1 MKLCSTVWNV
11 VSLFTRTFM
20 TKESVSIAIKNGI
33 KKANER
39 MRVYRQTQKKKV
51 KVNNIHQIEQHSS
64 VFQLEN
70 QNFVCEMI
78 DVENCEK
85 EIEDECYFE
94 ESIEDLQFTENIFSN
109 SVHIDEKNN
118 SEIIER
124 RIPSFDM
131 KNLAKHL
138 TLLSNKSSFV
148 QNDDK
153 KRLKENGN
161 VSKGTLSRALHDWS
175 MEYKVSMAGIDALMN
190 ILHNTFKDFDLPVKN
205 HKPRKPVETLE
216 EFKHLSLIQ
225 KEAFELESDS
235 DVDEVKDEEA
245 EVDENESICTEDLT
259 SHVVKSAI
267 HEYSLKSTRY
277 VSVDQ
282 CQCDG
287 YVYAG
292 DNNQLF
298 YCPECEVERFR
309 PCSRTLCKGKGSHVC
324 EHLRD
329 SNGDGI
335 AYKQLFYRPLLVLIS
350 DLLRTPKF
358 LSALRYRRVQSDDA
372 HNSATSYSAT
382 SYSDLMDGDV
392 PQHHLSVMHSKYNTW
407 LHSKPERLNNSEEV
421 SLIFSEFYDGGQLFK
436 SKSTNFWI
444 LMTQILNLPPTFRG
458 KLGIGMFLS
467 AIYSGRHME
476 AEKFL
481 FTDMYCEELRL
492 LNDGTEL
499 VLKGKRYFIQARL
512 ILHTLDTKALEAVVG
527 LQSVGMSLYGCP
539 LCRGVTGVQDGA
551 KCVYIGHRQ
560 LLPQNSYL
568 RFLGQS
574 GKCCPAGFYD
584 HVKTNGKTTDETY
597 EHGFESVSM
606 EDLEGYKFIKKEM
619 QARLKNKKNNTEETL
634 QEAWESVKTNVGS
647 KYHLQFCIPCD
658 GNKKRETAIH
668 KFFFVQE
675 SLLYHWSHEY
685 PQLYDPMI
693 YCEKTGLR
701 KVLIFRHFDLRPH
714 KPYTRVTNSDHLKN
728 AIQARELN
736 EHNRAKSKKHSNGV
750 QDVWSFARLS
760 YANIANQ
767 VTWPFLH
774 ALTGVIKLLIFMILG
789 AKEVKESIVTQ
800 TYADIINKTNNEST
814 SSEDEYTDDDE
825 SNNDDQSKKEI
836 IGPLLSKKETRKL
849 NRDVKQAK
857 FYTYRPLHLKSLKSG
872 KHPFVCTTTDKK
884 RCQEWLQCIILPKG
898 LGEDSWDMR
907 KFIINEKTT
916 IPGFMKMNQRL
927 KLISCFWD
935 FILYAMQGVEEQY
948 KIYYRMIGVNLAK
961 LQSYY
966 FKASDVEQLSR
977 DIEEMVAMW
986 EGVFPLKT
994 CTFILHELIDLA
1006 PFIRHFGPP
1015 MGVSEFPG
1023 ERAVGALINRK
1034 LKCNAGG
1041 VSFENMIADRHI
1053 QFELRKLKQFY
1064 TKNDL
1069 SELNGACTYS
1079 DSGECIY
1086 NGERYSIFKPESKTS
1101 QLKNSF
1107 ATLSDYEI
1115 DLLIDALVLEVERKY
1130 GSDNRDL
1137 CIGNSTL
1144 YKLVEFQRRMKQH
1157 AKMST
1162 SEWLRFVIKNEE
1174 EQFDIQEVNVAQNIL
1189 SYKPSFFKN
1198 AVISGLLFQSRG
1210 SSLRE
1215 TMAPKQVGYGSEK
1228 GILEGSISSRLQ
1240 NNFRDKASNS
1250 SWCILKQ
1257 QNFSKLYAQI
1267 NTFFP
1272 IHIGDT
1278 SLDGLMV
1285 ASVTCRTY
1293 SIIPKTNLVKITRT
1307 GSLDVSTLFVSTKD
1321 IYPTRIATIPF
1332 ASQERAI
1339 KVRSRKQFHKQ
1350 FSSTD
1355 RNAELKELIMFTLHP
1370 ERLFFRFE

>member
-1 MKLCSTVWNV
+1 
-11 VSLFTRTFM
+11 
-20 TKESVSIAIKNGI
+20 
-33 KKANER
+33 
-39 MRVYRQTQKKKV
+39 
-51 KVNNIHQIEQHSS
+51 
-64 VFQLEN
+64 
-70 QNFVCEMI
+70 
-78 DVENCEK
+78 
-85 EIEDECYFE
+85 
-94 ESIEDLQFTENIFSN
+94 
-109 SVHIDEKNN
+109 
-118 SEIIER
+118 
-124 RIPSFDM
+124 
-131 KNLAKHL
+131 
-138 TLLSNKSSFV
+138 
-148 QNDDK
+148 
-153 KRLKENGN
+153 
-161 VSKGTLSRALHDWS
+161 
-175 MEYKVSMAGIDALMN
+175 
-190 ILHNTFKDFDLPVKN
+190 
-205 HKPRKPVETLE
+205 
-216 EFKHLSLIQ
+216 
-225 KEAFELESDS
+225 
-235 DVDEVKDEEA
+235 
-245 EVDENESICTEDLT
+245 
-259 SHVVKSAI
+259 
-267 HEYSLKSTRY
+267 
-277 VSVDQ
+277 
-282 CQCDG
+282 
-287 YVYAG
+287 
-292 DNNQLF
+292 
-298 YCPECEVERFR
+298 
-309 PCSRTLCKGKGSHVC
+309 
-324 EHLRD
+324 
-329 SNGDGI
+329 
-335 AYKQLFYRPLLVLIS
+335 
-350 DLLRTPKF
+350 
-358 LSALRYRRVQSDDA
+358 
-372 HNSATSYSAT
+372 
-382 SYSDLMDGDV
+382 MDGDV
-392 PQHHLSVMHSKYNTW
+392 PQQHLSIMHTKYNTW
-407 LHSKPERLNNSEEV
+407 LHSKPERLNKSEEV

-499 VLKGKRYFIQARL
+499 VLKGRRYFIQARL

-551 KCVYIGHRQ
+551 KPVYIGHRQ

-584 HVKTNGKTTDETY
+584 HVKTNGTTDETY
-597 EHGFESVSM
+597 EHGLESVSI
-606 EDLEGYKFIKKEM
+606 EDLKGYKYIKDQM
-619 QARLKNKKNNTEETL
+619 QARLKRKTNYTEEEL
-634 QEAWESVKTNVGS
+634 KEAWESVKNSVGS
-647 KYHLQFCIPCD
+647 KFNLQFCIPCD

-685 PQLYDPMI
+685 PQLHDAMI
-693 YCEKTGLR
+693 YSKNTGLR
-701 KVLIFRHFDLRPH
+701 KALIFRHFDLRPF
-714 KPYTRVTNSDHLKN
+714 KPYTRVTNSDYLKN

-736 EHNRAKSKKHSNGV
+736 ENNRAQKKKHSNGI
-750 QDVWSFARLS
+750 QDVWSFARLCYS
-760 YANIANQ
+760 NIANQ

-774 ALTGVIKLLIFMILG
+774 AVTGVIKLLICTILG

-800 TYADIINKTNNEST
+800 SYAGIIDKTNNES
-814 SSEDEYTDDDE
+814 SSEDENNENNDDDE
-825 SNNDDQSKKEI
+825 SNNYDNRPTDN
-836 IGPLLSKKETRKL
+836 LLSKKERRKQKSIA
-849 NRDVKQAK
+849 KQVT
-857 FYTYRPLHLKSLKSG
+857 FYTYRPLHLKVKSG
-872 KHPFVCTTTDKK
+872 KHPFVCTTNDKK

-907 KFIINEKTT
+907 KFIISDKTP

-948 KIYYRMIGVNLAK
+948 KIFYRMVGVNLAK
-961 LQSYY
+961 LQSFY
-966 FKASDVEQLSR
+966 FKASDADQLSR

-994 CTFILHELIDLA
+994 CTMILHELIDLA

-1064 TKNDL
+1064 SKSDL

-1101 QLKNSF
+1101 QLKNSSF

-1144 YKLVEFQRRMKQH
+1144 YKLMACKIRSKQH
-1157 AKMST
+1157 AKIST
-1162 SEWLRFVIKNEE
+1162 SEWLRFVIMNEE
-1174 EQFDIQEVNVAQNIL
+1174 EQFDIAEVTVAQNIL
-1189 SYKPSFFKN
+1189 SFKPSFFKN
-1198 AVISGLLFQSRG
+1198 AIISGLLFQSRG

-1215 TMAPKQVGYGSEK
+1215 TMAPRQVGYGSEK
-1228 GILEGSISSRLQ
+1228 VILEGSVSSRLH
-1240 NNFRDKASNS
+1240 NNFREKVSNS

-1257 QNFSKLYAQI
+1257 PNFPKLYAQI

-1272 IHIGDT
+1272 IHIGDA

-1293 SIIPKTNLVKITRT
+1293 SIIPKANLVKITRT
-1307 GSLDVSTLFVSTKD
+1307 GSLDVSTLFVNTKD

-1332 ASQERAI
+1332 ASKDRAI

-1350 FSSTD
+1350 FSSAERD
-1355 RNAELKELIMFTLHP
+1355 VELKELIMITLHP